1 MMAGLL
7 WCLLWRSRWRWL
19 GLGPV
24 VAGVIA
30 ILLLSPPDILV
41 TGDGR
46 HIAVRTPDGR
56 MAILRAGAGDYVR
69 DVLSESAG
77 YDGALEPIA
86 RLPQARCSDDL
97 CAVGLMAG
105 GRPWQLLVTRSNM
118 LVDRATFARDC
129 AAADI
134 VIADR
139 GLPRWC
145 RPRWL
150 KIDRRLLAR
159 TGGMAIDLD
168 HATIRIVRQPGDAH
182 PWIAP
187 IPKRSRRYAPSKT
200 RSFDARPRPQL

>member
-1 MMAGLL
+1 MTPSVPTFVFAGMMAGLL

-46 HIAVRTPDGR
+46 HVAVRTPDGR

-134 VIADR
+134 VIGKPGYGTISECLANR
-139 GLPRWC
+139 TKFLYLPHTGNPEC
-145 RPRWL
+145 RHLVEGAQRYRE
-150 KIDRRLLAR
+150 RRRRCPGTEA
-159 TGGMAIDLD
+159 
-168 HATIRIVRQPGDAH
+168 VR
-182 PWIAP
+182 
-187 IPKRSRRYAPSKT
+187 
-200 RSFDARPRPQL
+200 